1 MNSPQVAQATHP
13 SRDDLKAFG
22 LGKLDPSDSDTLLQ
36 HLETCDD
43 CRRVVADSSGD
54 NFLVR
59 IRAAQSA
66 GTHPARSV
74 SGLAKA
80 VNAPTGAVPPEL
92 SGCPQ
97 YTDICPLGEGGMGVV
112 YRANNKLMDR
122 LEVLKVVN
130 KSLLSLP
137 GAAERFLREIQ
148 SAARL
153 QHPNVVAAY
162 SALQLGDLLVFSMEY
177 VPGNELGKL
186 VKTRGPLPILNA
198 CYYAQQ
204 VAIGLQ
210 HAHEKGMIHRD
221 IKPANLIL
229 HVDRQKKRHVVKI
242 LDFG

>member
-80 VNAPTGAVPPEL
+80 VNAPTGARSARVIGVPAIHGHLP
-92 SGCPQ
+92 SWRGR
-97 YTDICPLGEGGMGVV
+97 YGG
-112 YRANNKLMDR
+112 R
-122 LEVLKVVN
+122 
-130 KSLLSLP
+130 LP
-137 GAAERFLREIQ
+137 GE
-148 SAARL
+148 
-153 QHPNVVAAY
+153 
-162 SALQLGDLLVFSMEY
+162 
-177 VPGNELGKL
+177 
-186 VKTRGPLPILNA
+186 
-198 CYYAQQ
+198 
-204 VAIGLQ
+204 
-210 HAHEKGMIHRD
+210 
-221 IKPANLIL
+221 
-229 HVDRQKKRHVVKI
+229 
-242 LDFG
+242 